1 MVKPI
6 KVLLLAVGLL
16 TRGRNC
22 VILGSIKFVW
32 IFYGKV
38 LLFATQWFAK
48 AIVWLF
54 LRPARGA
61 VQALAV

>member
-6 KVLLLAVGLL
+6 KVLLLTMGLL

-22 VILGSIKFVW
+22 VILRPIKFVW

-48 AIVWLF
+48 SHCVAFFCALQGVLC
-54 LRPARGA
+54 RP
-61 VQALAV
+61 